1 VQIVPGGVIALVAN
15 NGNNGFPDGHV
26 DTVSVV
32 DLSVD
37 PHRVIDHIV
46 VGDGPEGL
54 AVSPDGRLAVVTLLN
69 GAAPMFEKDWFY
81 HETSQMALLS
91 IDGKSVERIAVID
104 VGRFAEG
111 VGFSRDGK
119 YLYVGDLLD
128 NQVSIWR
135 VEGRKVTFTG
145 KRIKLPGH
153 VASLRTQL
161 P

>member
-1 VQIVPGGVIALVAN
+1 M
-15 NGNNGFPDGHV
+15 
-26 DTVSVV
+26 
-32 DLSVD
+32 
-37 PHRVIDHIV
+37 
-46 VGDGPEGL
+46 
-54 AVSPDGRLAVVTLLN
+54 AV
-69 GAAPMFEKDWFY
+69 
-81 HETSQMALLS
+81 LS
-91 IDGKSVERIAVID
+91 INGKTVERIGVMD

-135 VEGRKVTFTG
+135 VEGRTVTFTG
-145 KRIKLPGH
+145 KRIKLSGH